1 MKRYLIP
8 TVVILF
14 AMTLSWPVLGQR
26 EGRGAGQ
33 GRQGRAGQGRM
44 QGFSEEERA
53 RMRERWQNMSEDERQ
68 QFRAQ
73 MRERFASRMPRMS
86 SEEQLKAIE
95 VIEKEL
101 AKLKAN
107 IERPAFDRSR
117 FREMSEEER
126 TKLREQMRT
135 ARQERQAAFRT
146 IIAQIAMLQGQRQ
159 PTTEGEEFIIIN
171 TSQLKAIQELAV
183 KEKAKETADRLTS
196 LLESPQ
202 RGMGGRSRQGQMGQ
216 PDISRARR
224 INRPR
229 EEIGNRGSNEVP

>member
-1 MKRYLIP
+1 
-8 TVVILF
+8 
-14 AMTLSWPVLGQR
+14 
-26 EGRGAGQ
+26 
-33 GRQGRAGQGRM
+33 
-44 QGFSEEERA
+44 
-53 RMRERWQNMSEDERQ
+53 
-68 QFRAQ
+68 
-73 MRERFASRMPRMS
+73 
-86 SEEQLKAIE
+86 
-95 VIEKEL
+95 
-101 AKLKAN
+101 
-107 IERPAFDRSR
+107 
-117 FREMSEEER
+117 MSEEER